1 MADWPERIEEKLDRV
16 LDLLEG
22 AEAPDE
28 DGGEDDNNPPE
39 PPDWDPGDEDD
50 DEPDD
55 GDGDDESPAGGQH
68 PSDVLRVL
76 KDWTIMLPTGSPGDP
91 DNEYLVGVSIPDTY
105 FVRDDEHGRGVVFR
119 TYPATANHSKNSRY
133 GRTEGRQMVP
143 GKKWEKS
150 SWSSSEPHRL
160 TARLAVDTSRLTHEI
175 VNALQIHDGGDDV
188 AQVQV
193 REGVLGVSHKDG
205 KAWEVLDP
213 GYGGQTADIKVEVT
227 GGGEIVFVYNGVEQA
242 HIEKSGSGWYWK
254 AGCYPN
260 TGGANKDRPEA
271 PTAYAEVILYKLEVT
286 PA

>member
-16 LDLLEG
+16 LDMLEG
-22 AEAPDE
+22 AEDTTPGEDGDE
-28 DGGEDDNNPPE
+28 DPDDDGNNPPE
-39 PPDWDPGDEDD
+39 PPDYEDPDDNGGDDEDD
-50 DEPDD
+50 DP
-55 GDGDDESPAGGQH
+55 PANGQH
-68 PSDVLRVL
+68 PSDLIPVL

-105 FVRDDEHGRGVVFR
+105 FVRDGAVVFR
-119 TYPATANHSKNSRY
+119 CYPATANHSKNSRY

-150 SWSSSEPHRL
+150 SWSSSEPHQL
-160 TARLAVDTSRLTHEI
+160 TARLAIDTSRLAYEI

-193 REGVLGVSHKDG
+193 RDGVLGVSHKDG

-213 GYGGQTADIKVEVT
+213 GYGGQTVDIKIEVT
-227 GGGEIVFVYNGVEQA
+227 GGGELVFTYNG
-242 HIEKSGSGWYWK
+242 IEKARIEKTGSSWYWK

-260 TGGANKDRPEA
+260 TGGANEKRPER
-271 PTAYAEVILYKLEVT
+271 PDAYAEVVIYKLEVT